1 MENIIGKAKSYL
13 EEHGIDTS
21 NMTIEEIIAKYN
33 ELISAENNEDARE
46 EVVEAK
52 EDAVEDAV
60 EEDAIDK
67 FLADNQEIIDTL
79 NEEQK
84 AMLDRL
90 VELAKN
96 E

>member
-60 EEDAIDK
+60 EEDSLDI
-67 FLADNQEIIDTL
+67 LLEENADIISNL
-79 NEEQK
+79 SEEQ
-84 AMLDRL
+84 L
-90 VELAKN
+90 ELFDKIVLLLKR
-96 E
+96 

>member
-21 NMTIEEIIAKYN
+21 NMTIEELIAKYN

-46 EVVEAK
+46 EVVEN
-52 EDAVEDAV
+52 AV

-84 AMLDRL
+84 TMLDRL